1 MPRNQTLLG
10 VLVVI
15 AIDLVIALL
24 WIPLCSISG
33 PDGRLAEI
41 GVIGFV
47 AAIWLGVSQW
57 LLVGPFLAW
66 AAVSGR
72 TDLARAGLYTALV
85 ISGLWAIGFVIVIL
99 G

>member
-1 MPRNQTLLG
+1 MSQRHTLLG
-10 VLVVI
+10 ILSVI

-57 LLVGPFLAW
+57 VLVGPFLAW

-72 TDLARAGLYTALV
+72 RELARAGLYTALV
-85 ISGLWAIGFVIVIL
+85 ISGLWAIGFVIVML